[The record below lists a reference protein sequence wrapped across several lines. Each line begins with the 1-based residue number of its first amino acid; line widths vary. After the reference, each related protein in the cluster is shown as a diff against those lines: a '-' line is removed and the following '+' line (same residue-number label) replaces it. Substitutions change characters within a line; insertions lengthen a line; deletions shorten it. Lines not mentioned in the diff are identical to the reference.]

1 MALKRGVYYRRFMV
15 QSGFAC
21 DVESRDRYLRYSE
34 PFQGRE
40 QRYDLQLSWSERER
54 ERERERGR
62 GREGGREGG
71 REIEKGGF

>member
-54 ERERERGR
+54 EREKE
-62 GREGGREGG
+62 REGEREGG